1 MTKCRIIQRGA
12 EAVLYLDSEGSLM
25 KERVKKGYRIP
36 ELDEAIRRQRARL
49 EVRLLEKARRSG
61 VNTPMASLTDKYNIR
76 MEYIEGD
83 RVKDVLGGMGRH
95 GQDETAAKI
104 GSFVAVLHGS
114 DIVHGDLTTSNMLLK
129 EGKIYLID
137 FGLGKVS
144 TKVED
149 KAMDLFLLWEAL
161 RSTHFG
167 ISGRVW
173 KNIINTYVQ
182 RYSNAREVLARFEKI
197 ERRRRYK

>member
-1 MTKCRIIQRGA
+1 MTKGRIIQRGA
-12 EAVLYLDSEGSLM
+12 EAVLYLDPDGSLM

-76 MEYIEGD
+76 MEHIDGD
-83 RVKDVLGGMGRH
+83 RVKDVLGGMGRQ

-114 DIVHGDLTTSNMLLK
+114 DIVHGEIS
-129 EGKIYLID
+129 
-137 FGLGKVS
+137 
-144 TKVED
+144 
-149 KAMDLFLLWEAL
+149 AWA
-161 RSTHFG
+161 RSRRRWRTRPWTCSSCG
-167 ISGRVW
+167 RPCARPISGFRAGSG
-173 KNIINTYVQ
+173 KT
-182 RYSNAREVLARFEKI
+182 L
-197 ERRRRYK
+197 